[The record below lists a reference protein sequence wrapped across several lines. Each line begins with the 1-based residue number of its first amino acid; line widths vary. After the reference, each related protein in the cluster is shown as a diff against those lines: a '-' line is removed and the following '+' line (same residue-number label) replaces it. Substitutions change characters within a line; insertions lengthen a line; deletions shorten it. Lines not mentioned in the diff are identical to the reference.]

1 MCIENSNKP
10 SQKLHLCVYTD
21 TVTKLLTICNLK
33 EISSEDKITEAV
45 LQLDTVKLRYDRQS
59 HKLINIEKIDI

>member
-45 LQLDTVKLRYDRQS
+45 LQLDTVKLCYDRQS